1 MSGYRYSV
9 EKPTEIKLLILY
21 ITEQARTVCKK
32 KQIERLWL
40 TDFVMLNVSTNYF
53 LFEATVG
60 ELIED
65 GYLFKEERDGK
76 SYLSILKEGIDA
88 ISYFYTDLPKSVRD
102 SVDKALISSLKEKKS
117 EDAVSAQSLSYGGNV
132 HIARLR
138 LSEEEKPLL
147 SLEVTMPDKDLAHK
161 LSKAMRKNPGFI
173 YRRVMEACNELI
185 ENDKDKTEP

>member
-76 SYLSILKEGIDA
+76 TFLSILKEGIDA
-88 ISYFYTDLPKSVRD
+88 ISYFYTSLPKSVRD

-117 EDAVSAQSLSYGGNV
+117 EDEVSAQSLSYGGNV

-147 SLEVTMPDKDLAHK
+147 SLEVTMPDKNLAHK